1 MAEGRARAFAGLSA
15 SCVAGFGGGWAG
27 AAGGGAFLLG
37 VCSASSGSGA
47 GLAAHLLF
55 SKCLFIYGFNDM
67 TVFEIYT
74 GYLLPWH
81 LPKHK
86 NSKIVLVGKPNIQ
99 DYENIKGNQSNEKI
113 RKYL

>member
-1 MAEGRARAFAGLSA
+1 M
-15 SCVAGFGGGWAG
+15 FGGGWND
-27 AAGGGAFLLG
+27 AASAGAFLLD
-37 VCSASSGSGA
+37 VSDASSNSSASI
-47 GLAAHLLF
+47 AAHLLF

>member
-1 MAEGRARAFAGLSA
+1 M
-15 SCVAGFGGGWAG
+15 AGFGGGWDS
-27 AAGGGAFLLG
+27 AADTGTFQLN
-37 VCSASSGSGA
+37 VNNTSSNSA
-47 GLAAHLLF
+47 AAIAARLLF

-99 DYENIKGNQSNEKI
+99 DYENIKGNQ
-113 RKYL
+113 RT